1 MLELIIR
8 EEIKFNKIQVK
19 IIIQIASM
27 DEELETHIEGYN
39 NTSSVVRR
47 ELNGSTE
54 EAMKKEILGSKT
66 STLSITEETENQSD
80 KKSKQNKKHLEIKN

>member
-1 MLELIIR
+1 M
-8 EEIKFNKIQVK
+8 K

-27 DEELETHIEGYN
+27 DKELDTHIEGYN

-47 ELNGSTE
+47 QLNGSTE

-66 STLSITEETENQSD
+66 STLSITKETENQSD
-80 KKSKQNKKHLEIKN
+80 KNLNKIKHI